1 VAGFTLSHDE
11 VLVETTAPDAYTVAS
26 EGGYSA
32 GISMEITPELLAEGT
47 AREVIRLIQNLRKDS
62 GLEISDRIELFIS
75 VPEEVQAS
83 LSDNV
88 DYVREETLALSVRF
102 GDAPDGAHVITN
114 EINESAVTI
123 GIVKAG

>member
-1 VAGFTLSHDE
+1 M
-11 VLVETTAPDAYTVAS
+11 AS

-32 GISMEITPELLAEGT
+32 GVSLEITPELLAEGT
-47 AREVIRLIQNLRKDS
+47 AREVVRLIQNLRKDS

-75 VPEEVQAS
+75 VPEDVQAS
-83 LSDNV
+83 LTENV
-88 DYVREETLALSVRF
+88 AYVQEETLALNVTF
-102 GDAPDGAHVITN
+102 GDSPDDAHIVTH

>member
-1 VAGFTLSHDE
+1 

-32 GISMEITPELLAEGT
+32 GVSMEITPELLAEGT

-62 GLEISDRIELFIS
+62 GLEISDRIQLFIS
-75 VPEEVQAS
+75 VPEDVQAS
-83 LSDNV
+83 LSENV
-88 DYVREETLALSVRF
+88 DYVREETLALSVTF
-102 GDAPDGAHVITN
+102 GESPDGAHIVAN
-114 EINESAVTI
+114 EINDAAVTI